1 MPDIHISVID
11 PSASEKTNMEVPDN
25 VGVGPLTEAIVEAMS
40 LPASGPNG
48 RPNRYQL
55 NARDGSGRLTRLNPD
70 QTLAQQ
76 GVTQDSSLQLTVEM
90 VAGERHD
97 NAQS

>member
-1 MPDIHISVID
+1 MSDIHVSVID
-11 PSASEKTNMEVPDN
+11 PAASEKTNMEVPDN
-25 VGVGPLTEAIVEAMS
+25 VEVGSLTEAIVEAMN
-40 LPASGPNG
+40 LPATGPNG

-55 NARDGSGRLTRLNPD
+55 NARDSSGRLTRLNPG

-76 GVTQDSSLQLTVEM
+76 GVAQDSSLQLTVEM

-97 NAQS
+97 NT